1 MNDHQYFG
9 YPPSY
14 KNGRFKKQKR
24 DRATKQTVQ
33 NQMQLA
39 QTTSPPNNANNQ
51 TETSILSITQTDCI
65 LDIQDDLQCDGDD
78 DQKNRDHRMI

>member
-1 MNDHQYFG
+1 MNDHEYFG

-14 KNGRFKKQKR
+14 KNGRFKNHKR
-24 DRATKQTVQ
+24 DRATKQTVK

-39 QTTSPPNNANNQ
+39 YTTSPPHNANNQ

-65 LDIQDDLQCDGDD
+65 LDIQDDIQGEGDD
-78 DQKNRDHRMI
+78 DQKHRDHGMI